1 MGRLLDR
8 LTVKCRVCHHEHIPR
23 RLQARFL
30 DGDRKRVNI
39 WCCKECGHLWI
50 DSALKADAQKSGQ

>member
-8 LTVKCRVCHHEHIPR
+8 LTVKCRVCHPEHIPR

-50 DSALKADAQKSGQ
+50 DSALKADVNNS

>member
-8 LTVKCRVCHHEHIPR
+8 LRVKCRVCHHEHIPR

-50 DSALKADAQKSGQ
+50 DSALKADVNNS